1 MYTEERSLNNETM
14 ALVADT
20 TPQSSLGFAETTRVN
35 KPTLQIGSTGQAVTE
50 LQQLLY
56 HWGYYFGPMDGI
68 FGVQVQN
75 AVKGYQHRVF
85 LKEDGIV
92 GSITKGSTILWCTC
106 EYVDR
111 HEGQFGQCC

>member
-14 ALVADT
+14 ALVADNT
-20 TPQSSLGFAETTRVN
+20 AQSTLAFAETTGVN
-35 KPTLQIGSTGQAVTE
+35 KPTLQMGSTGQAVKE

-56 HWGYYFGPMDGI
+56 HWGYYFGPIDGI

-92 GSITKGSTILWCTC
+92 GPITWEALYSGAPVNMPVVMKGRVNAS
-106 EYVDR
+106 
-111 HEGQFGQCC
+111 